1 MTVHSKTAIEVY
13 DYGFNYASKLDT
25 GDTISLS
32 TWTIPAGL
40 TTGATGNDT
49 TTTSVFLSGGTLD
62 AEYRCVNK
70 ITTAGG
76 RVIERAFNLRI
87 VAVKYS

>member
-1 MTVHSKTAIEVY
+1 MRFSKTVNETY

-49 TTTSVFLSGGTLD
+49 TSTSVFLSGGTLD
-62 AEYRCVNK
+62 AEYRCINK

-76 RVIERAFNLRI
+76 RVVERAFDLII
-87 VAVKYS
+87 VAVKYA